1 MNYRKKWSALLCV
14 LALVVTLFSFDA
26 KPTEVFAKSSSA
38 LKEEQQEEQEKLDAM
53 KEQKQELEQELGD
66 MKSDL
71 SETSDKVLQLSTDI
85 DMLEKQIEVT
95 QASLE
100 EAQKK
105 ENEQYEQMK
114 LRIQFMY
121 ESSSNGQLNYILG
134 AGSISDF
141 LNRTEYISSLTSYDR
156 NLLDSFVATR
166 NEIAAAKKKLEEDKA
181 SLLAS
186 KEEMEQQKETLLASI
201 ENQKSEIS
209 QTEDNIS
216 DQSDK
221 VDELEK
227 QIKIMIAYENKLK
240 EQQMANKPDVSNLVK
255 ISLKERE
262 ESMPTWGRIVT
273 PRAGEEE
280 LLAAIIYCE
289 AGDEPYEGMV
299 AVGTV
304 VLNRVNSQFFPN
316 TITDVIYSP
325 GQFTPVWS
333 GRLSVVMSKGL
344 TTDACRRAAREV
356 LDGNFTGT
364 WLYFCTVRPSVTG
377 DLIGT
382 QVFY

>member
-100 EAQKK
+100 EAQKRP
-105 ENEQYEQMK
+105 NEQYEQMK

-325 GQFTPVWS
+325 GQFTPV
-333 GRLSVVMSKGL
+333 
-344 TTDACRRAAREV
+344 
-356 LDGNFTGT
+356 
-364 WLYFCTVRPSVTG
+364 
-377 DLIGT
+377 
-382 QVFY
+382 